1 VIPRYAQDIVHAGGV
16 DRRLC
21 SRILIGHA
29 ASRHLGVASLPASQR
44 RCAAE
49 SGIVAR
55 KPCSA
60 VRLFAV
66 VQREPNRTAGKP
78 HVGTRQASVR
88 IRRTN
93 GTATGHRARQEPGHT
108 KQRRAID
115 WRTDRGVLLSSV
127 RHRSTVDRSA
137 TGAST
142 GRRTELIPCGT
153 GIGRWGAGG
162 HGPRT
167 DRAVSAG
174 GVFRRASVGSRR
186 TDGTAAGIGVWLET
200 THASERG
207 ARGREAGARPT
218 GAGSSIRPASTD
230 STRAD
235 AARAARHNATD
246 TDCATREP
254 CRRSGLWP
262 ATPPAPPVPP
272 PGFRPAWLTQAR
284 FSRPAARRAAT
295 PIDILNIGSSGCSP
309 RATSPCSIA
318 PRLEEPTESRVF
330 TLLTRAPHGTQALA
344 ERDDAPIMRRCSTAW
359 GNWSC

>member
-1 VIPRYAQDIVHAGGV
+1 M
-16 DRRLC
+16 
-21 SRILIGHA
+21 
-29 ASRHLGVASLPASQR
+29 
-44 RCAAE
+44 
-49 SGIVAR
+49 AR

-162 HGPRT
+162 QGPRT
-167 DRAVSAG
+167 E
-174 GVFRRASVGSRR
+174 F
-186 TDGTAAGIGVWLET
+186 
-200 THASERG
+200 
-207 ARGREAGARPT
+207 GRLG
-218 GAGSSIRPASTD
+218 RPASFVAPASGVGGQMGQPQGSGFGWKPLTQA
-230 STRAD
+230 SAGHAVGRQALAPPAPAVPLVPPALTPPEPS

-246 TDCATREP
+246 TDCATRATGLA
-254 CRRSGLWP
+254 SGRPRPQHL
-262 ATPPAPPVPP
+262 PVSP

-309 RATSPCSIA
+309 RSN
-318 PRLEEPTESRVF
+318 
-330 TLLTRAPHGTQALA
+330 LTC
-344 ERDDAPIMRRCSTAW
+344 EV
-359 GNWSC
+359 